1 MRRLLALLCL
11 LPSLAFGQAYWN
23 TGSGGGGG
31 TCPAGANGEIQYN
44 NSGSCGGLGSSGTG
58 NVARITSPALV
69 TPTVS
74 GNLVG
79 DGTGGIS
86 GFNNL
91 SPAGTLTNTDLC
103 RYLSAAGG
111 SIPCDVAVA
120 SANTASAV
128 VQRDASG
135 NFAGG
140 TFTGSVTGTASGN
153 STTLFSGTATLG
165 TSAISSNACA
175 TTVTVAATGGAT
187 TDVVTAGFNA
197 DPTALTGYGKSATGA
212 LLTIYTWVTSGQIN
226 VAVCNSTGNSIT
238 PSAATLNVR
247 ILR

>member
-23 TGSGGGGG
+23 AGSGGGGG
-31 TCPAGANGEIQYN
+31 GTPGGTNGQVQYN
-44 NSGSCGGLGSSGTG
+44 NAGSFGGLDSTGTG
-58 NVARITSPALV
+58 NVVRATSPTIT
-69 TPTVS
+69 TPSIV
-74 GNLVG
+74 GNLAG

-91 SPAGTLTNTDLC
+91 TPAGTLTDGKFCT
-103 RYLSAAGG
+103 YTSSTT
-111 SIPCDVAVA
+111 SIGCTITAA
-120 SANTASAV
+120 SANTASAL
-128 VQRDASG
+128 VQRDGSG
-135 NFAGG
+135 NFSGG
-140 TFTGSVTGTASGN
+140 TYTGAVTGTASGN